1 MPIRAVLWDVDDTI
15 FDYATADRTGVLEHL
30 RAEGLLGGG
39 EAEEVVLGRWWEVT
53 EIYWARLAAKEVDFE
68 GQRRGRVRAFLGEEA
83 SDAEADAWFA
93 RYLRHYEAA
102 WALFPDAVPAL
113 DGLTPGYRHGVLSN
127 SRASNQDR
135 KLRVLGVRDR
145 FEVLVCAHDLGISKP
160 EAGAFIAACEALGL
174 EPGEVAYVGDKIDID
189 ACGAR
194 DAGLTGIWLDRGGAP
209 GAAPGGLP
217 AGVTGVHRITGL
229 DQLSGLLRGDTRF
242 GAPTSIG

>member
-1 MPIRAVLWDVDDTI
+1 MPIRAVLWDIDDTI
-15 FDYATADRTGVLEHL
+15 FDYAMADRTAVLEHL
-30 RAEGLLGGG
+30 RAEGMLDGSG
-39 EAEEVVLGRWWEVT
+39 AEGAVLRRWREVT
-53 EIYWARLAAKEVDFE
+53 AVHWARFEAKEVDFQ
-68 GQRRGRVRAFLGEEA
+68 GQRRGRVRAFLGEGA

-102 WALFPDAVPAL
+102 WELFPDAVPAL
-113 DGLTPGYRHGVLSN
+113 DGLTPGYRHGALSN
-127 SRASNQDR
+127 SSNRNQDR

-145 FEVLVCAHDLGISKP
+145 FEVLVCADDLGVSKP
-160 EAGAFIAACEALGL
+160 AAGAFHAACEALGL

-194 DAGLTGIWLDRGGAP
+194 DAGLTGIWLDRAGAP

-229 DQLSGLLRGDTRF
+229 DQLAALLRGDTRF
-242 GAPTSIG
+242 GAPSPIG